1 MLEVAQAFIVG
12 RVASTTEPASLL
24 LIAWFMARAD
34 SLKLGG
40 YSVTAAVLNQGSP
53 SNSKTRITIIR
64 GLLHTFVPT
73 AILATG
79 IYVVVRLPGIPYNVR
94 ELLLSDSDA
103 LACLLFALAVL
114 WTGMGSALLS
124 RRMQDTRWP
133 LLTLPLWTFALCV
146 VGLELF
152 YSSATSES
160 VMDITG
166 INNLYWL
173 VTNRDTWGPL
183 DEKRSCY
190 CPTGPSS
197 TSSRSPSV
205 TLPCLDLCS
214 SFLPSA
220 I

>member
-1 MLEVAQAFIVG
+1 M
-12 RVASTTEPASLL
+12 
-24 LIAWFMARAD
+24 
-34 SLKLGG
+34 
-40 YSVTAAVLNQGSP
+40 
-53 SNSKTRITIIR
+53 
-64 GLLHTFVPT
+64 PT

-152 YSSATSES
+152 YSSATPES